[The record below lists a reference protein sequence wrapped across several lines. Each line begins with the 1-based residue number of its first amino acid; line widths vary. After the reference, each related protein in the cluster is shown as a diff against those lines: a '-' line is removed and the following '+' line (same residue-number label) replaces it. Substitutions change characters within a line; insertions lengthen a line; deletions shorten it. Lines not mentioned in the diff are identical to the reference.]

1 MTRGRQ
7 TPLRRG
13 GRPVH
18 LLLALAAIA
27 VVAVGC
33 HRNADCFGEDL
44 FGQGY
49 DCGGPRFLSRGDAC
63 WTVDGASGYREREH
77 RIATI
82 GGLTCQPGDYCDTS
96 RGCRA
101 LIASGESCDGLP
113 PELLWGMCA
122 DPTEAC
128 YPADLDGSGGS
139 AGRVCR
145 KLPTTEGA
153 FCDASVKPDC
163 DDYLLP
169 DGTAPTYFGAA
180 YAWQFTQGY
189 DHPEWNGSGFTGEH
203 LVEAAIASN
212 HYPALRL
219 PRLICANS
227 RCSPPPA
234 PGEPCADLGGAA
246 TYPALGPNRFVCA
259 QPEDFVVQ
267 PSTLGAGFAASY
279 DFGKAVYC
287 IEGRCTP
294 ASALAPDTCF
304 APDGTAAPLDPS
316 WCSSAAESCLG
327 GSLTCLSPCRSD
339 GSCGMCRVCERED
352 ETRVAVEGSGDCVEQ
367 GGAWEQISERLVT
380 ATSQGLQCGYR
391 YAFDFDALEPVT
403 GELWLELAANGA
415 FTAPDAAFD
424 IFVDDTLVDRWF
436 PASDCYPIGGPF
448 QLPARRSLRL
458 NTAAASDGRLRV
470 ELRGT
475 ESVCTS
481 CQDAGGPCASGTNCP
496 GNNLTITLQN
506 RTRTYLGLIRD
517 DLVCQPQ

>member
-1 MTRGRQ
+1 
-7 TPLRRG
+7 
-13 GRPVH
+13 
-18 LLLALAAIA
+18 
-27 VVAVGC
+27 
-33 HRNADCFGEDL
+33 
-44 FGQGY
+44 
-49 DCGGPRFLSRGDAC
+49 
-63 WTVDGASGYREREH
+63 VDGASGYREREH

-82 GGLTCQPGDYCDTS
+82 GGLTCLPGDYCDTS

-128 YPADLDGSGGS
+128 YPADPDGSGGP

-203 LVEAAIASN
+203 LVEAAIAPN

-279 DFGKAVYC
+279 DFG
-287 IEGRCTP
+287 
-294 ASALAPDTCF
+294 
-304 APDGTAAPLDPS
+304 
-316 WCSSAAESCLG
+316 
-327 GSLTCLSPCRSD
+327 
-339 GSCGMCRVCERED
+339 MCRVCERED

-403 GELWLELAANGA
+403 GELWLDLAANGA

-424 IFVDDTLVDRWF
+424 IFVDDALVDRWF

-470 ELRGT
+470 ELRGN
-475 ESVCTS
+475 ESVCAS
-481 CQDAGGPCASGTNCP
+481 CQDTGGACASGTNCP

-517 DLVCQPQ
+517 DLVCQP